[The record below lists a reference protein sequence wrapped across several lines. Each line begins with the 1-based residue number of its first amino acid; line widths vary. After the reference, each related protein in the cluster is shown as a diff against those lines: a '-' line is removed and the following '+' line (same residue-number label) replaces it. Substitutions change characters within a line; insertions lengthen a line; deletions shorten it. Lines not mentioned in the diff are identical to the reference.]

1 MDKGLRILT
10 VALLVVAAAVW
21 LRASDPVPAVA
32 ATDATA
38 GALNAGC
45 YLATPTVCKLR
56 VDPFAVQTFF
66 GARLEGLKLQA
77 NGQTIYD
84 FRTDVSNPPSGSYVP
99 SRVKLD
105 FAATCGRAYVVSL
118 QADDS
123 SQPSFTTIAQTTVF
137 TCPQGRSEV
146 YVPLVTR

>member
-1 MDKGLRILT
+1 MRRGLRIFT
-10 VALLVVAAAVW
+10 AALLVMAAGVW
-21 LRASDPVPAVA
+21 LRASGAEPASA
-32 ATDATA
+32 ATGATV
-38 GALNAGC
+38 GTLNAGC

-66 GARLEGLKLQA
+66 GARLEGLRLQA

-84 FRTDVSNPPSGSYVP
+84 FRTDVSNPPSGSYSP

-118 QADDS
+118 QLDDS
-123 SQPSFTTIAQTTVF
+123 SQPDFTTAAQTTLF
-137 TCPQGRSEV
+137 TCPQGRADV
-146 YVPLVTR
+146 FLPLVTR